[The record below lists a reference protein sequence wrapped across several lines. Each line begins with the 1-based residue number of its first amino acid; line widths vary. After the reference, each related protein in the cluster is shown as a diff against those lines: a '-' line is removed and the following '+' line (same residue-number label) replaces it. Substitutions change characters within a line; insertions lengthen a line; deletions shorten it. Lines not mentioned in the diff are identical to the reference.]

1 MEQGKIG
8 ERRYEKR
15 ETDLLD
21 RGQTTTNDSSPF
33 LIKLYHIPC
42 SYDAS
47 NLLSIFDTSF
57 DRYFRPLFTR
67 QPWKRIVWIRW
78 NVRGYGR
85 ALFYD
90 SGCPFLRGQPGW
102 DADVS
107 WNARRCIRITVDREL
122 DTRLMPGCIVAC
134 SLFLTPEKHCPPIGF
149 FRRSK
154 NIVRLLLLLFTKN
167 VQDLSNISRL
177 PPPVPT
183 KSSRR
188 LASSKLRVTTY
199 SLLPPRRS

>member
-8 ERRYEKR
+8 EQRYEKR

-33 LIKLYHIPC
+33 LIKLYHIPRSS

-47 NLLSIFDTSF
+47 NLLSIFDISF
-57 DRYFRPLFTR
+57 DRYFHPLFTR

-149 FRRSK
+149 FSTIEKYRQVIIIIYKERTRSLQYFSSPSTCTHE
-154 NIVRLLLLLFTKN
+154 VESSTGVLQVESHYLLL
-167 VQDLSNISRL
+167 
-177 PPPVPT
+177 
-183 KSSRR
+183 
-188 LASSKLRVTTY
+188 TTAT
-199 SLLPPRRS
+199 